1 MEGVCFQSF
10 QLLQYGM
17 LNLSLISLLVL
28 ELVFVLSTTSTT
40 TSGGDHRQFLL
51 PPQALPGCSDH
62 CGNVTIPYP
71 FGMAEGCYRGPEFF
85 INCTSTTPADIN
97 VNVHEP
103 SIGPIPLMRAKDSLV
118 RVTNISLD
126 GELHILQ
133 PIARKCAYIDGYCRC
148 SNDTLRSRCSRTLG

>member
-1 MEGVCFQSF
+1 
-10 QLLQYGM
+10 M

-28 ELVFVLSTTSTT
+28 ELVFVLSTTST

-103 SIGPIPLMRAKDSLV
+103 SIGPIPLMR
-118 RVTNISLD
+118 VTNIALD

-148 SNDTLRSRCSRTLG
+148 PNDTPRSRCS